1 MRCHHDGVT
10 VTLSYFSTV
19 TYNVHCFL
27 LLSLHYLNSANS
39 CGSNSIL
46 SHFEKGEVSSDL
58 HRTSSLSKEYLVDT
72 EMVLRILTIAERN
85 IKCLQYITTSS
96 GSITQIC
103 KFSSYYDPANDK
115 RLSSAKLRRRAE
127 RQLMPPSDDPEKK
140 GYLIKLL
147 CPSLV
152 TEQMPGYGVRWIRGI
167 RDYSGA
173 TIVISEDGELYPSTE
188 DRVIAISGSYES
200 IVKAI
205 NVLVPDLLTVSF
217 LEALFAVVYFLL
229 SEFPIALFCLA
240 VATVSAYQVQAD
252 HNSFYHSKPNM
263 ENFGYSSEKRAAF
276 ISSDNEYL
284 SRHSFIKTVFASLSD
299 TTTSFNIFIL
309 CIKTFQPPN
318 KPMTG
323 GKYPQ
328 PIQTPQHVRILIP
341 VASRRA
347 VIGEEGI
354 SQTIAN

>member
-1 MRCHHDGVT
+1 VRCHGVT

-19 TYNVHCFL
+19 TYTAFY
-27 LLSLHYLNSANS
+27 SLKIHNLISANS
-39 CGSNSIL
+39 CGRNIIVF
-46 SHFEKGEVSSDL
+46 HFGKGEVRSDL
-58 HRTSSLSKEYLVDT
+58 HRTSTFSKEHLVDT

-103 KFSSYYDPANDK
+103 KFSSYYDPAKDK
-115 RLSSAKLRRRAE
+115 RLSLAKLRRRAE

-217 LEALFAVVYFLL
+217 LEALFAVVYLLL
-229 SEFPIALFCLA
+229 SEFPIALFCLS
-240 VATVSAYQVQAD
+240 VATVSAHQVQAD
-252 HNSFYHSKPNM
+252 QNCFYHSKPNPW
-263 ENFGYSSEKRAAF
+263 
-276 ISSDNEYL
+276 
-284 SRHSFIKTVFASLSD
+284 KT
-299 TTTSFNIFIL
+299 
-309 CIKTFQPPN
+309 
-318 KPMTG
+318 
-323 GKYPQ
+323 
-328 PIQTPQHVRILIP
+328 
-341 VASRRA
+341 
-347 VIGEEGI
+347 
-354 SQTIAN
+354 